1 MARLGVIR
9 RGNLVSK
16 LAAALESHAEQL
28 GIAFRQLTEG
38 FLEPG
43 EILPDVVLAV
53 RLLGRMI
60 VSRFGVTLT
69 KDRSDF
75 DERANDQAP
84 RSERDDESVVLHSK
98 LVDKRRLAE
107 VIYGPEYSLT
117 LVPILGTTATVPVQV
132 LRQGEHT
139 MERLGEPPPEP
150 RIPGVTAN
158 LSEWAEDLKPHVEN
172 LRSALGVL
180 ESERTKASVTVEEK
194 NQSMTEFDYLYS
206 HVVDIVRG
214 FLFLAG
220 LKKAAQEL
228 PALSRFRR
236 SRRGPSLEEPLPQ
249 GVDASAPPQD
259 PPSEG
264 EGPEESAAG
273 AQGAS

>member
-1 MARLGVIR
+1 MARLSVIR

-16 LAAALESHAEQL
+16 LAATLESHAERI
-28 GIAFRQLTEG
+28 GIAFRQLTEA

-43 EILPDVVLAV
+43 ESAPDVVLAV
-53 RLLGRMI
+53 RLLGRLI
-60 VSRFGVTLT
+60 ASRFGTALR
-69 KDRSDF
+69 KDRIDF
-75 DERANDQAP
+75 DERANDRAP
-84 RSERDDESVVLHSK
+84 RFERDDSAGVLHSK
-98 LVDKRRLAE
+98 LVDTRRLAD
-107 VIYGPEYSLT
+107 VIYGPEFSVT

-139 MERLGEPPPEP
+139 LERLGEPPPQP
-150 RIPGVTAN
+150 RIPGVSAD
-158 LSEWAEDLKPHVEN
+158 LSLWAQDLLPHVEK
-172 LRSALGVL
+172 LRSTLGVL
-180 ESERTKASVTVEEK
+180 ESEKTRASVTVEDK
-194 NQSMTEFDYLYS
+194 KQSMTEFDYLYS

-220 LKKAAQEL
+220 LDKAAQEV

-236 SRRGPSLEEPLPQ
+236 SRRGPSIEEPLPS

-264 EGPEESAAG
+264 ESPEESGAE